1 MNAWAW
7 TLPTALTAIGFCITT
22 LIAAIGWGITHI
34 RDKKTAKTAE
44 NRFNEQIA
52 TLKAQ
57 LKVEQDSAEALR
69 AQASSS
75 AAAAAAA
82 QEQVRQLQEANRI
95 ATAAN
100 PPDKAPCGDAEWVRG
115 ELFRIHN
122 EGNRNVV
129 VTAVRAADPNLQR
142 LFHFDE
148 STPFKCEPGDSVE
161 YMSIGTMHTG
171 TPKTEIEWHWE
182 GEDGTRITHRS
193 NIKPK
198 I

>member
-75 AAAAAAA
+75 NRSGNFRRRTASP
-82 QEQVRQLQEANRI
+82 RQR
-95 ATAAN
+95 
-100 PPDKAPCGDAEWVRG
+100 
-115 ELFRIHN
+115 
-122 EGNRNVV
+122 
-129 VTAVRAADPNLQR
+129 
-142 LFHFDE
+142 
-148 STPFKCEPGDSVE
+148 
-161 YMSIGTMHTG
+161 
-171 TPKTEIEWHWE
+171 
-182 GEDGTRITHRS
+182 THRTRLRGAMP
-193 NIKPK
+193 NG
-198 I
+198 